1 MHVNLSDPMIQ
12 DIITKTFPD
21 YKGRKITVE
30 VCDYPINCASY
41 WDSGCRDYFRF
52 LCIETMK
59 ASDEMPAQS
68 AFDTPVKGIDAIK
81 LEPGIVCVK
90 RTFSGMHEYVSIL
103 VHPNNAA
110 KLLPD
115 NNVDLTIDE
124 QIVLVA
130 TRSLKSS
137 YAGISNYRFHEA
149 RSTGITLERWD
160 AAIASLIAKKFLD
173 KRKAI
178 TNEGRNAIE
187 TKGKYLSLR
196 ELKA

>member
-1 MHVNLSDPMIQ
+1 MHVNLSDPLVQ
-12 DIITKTFPD
+12 DIIGKTFPD

-30 VCDYPINCASY
+30 VCDHPINCASY

-59 ASDEMPAQS
+59 ASAEVPAQS
-68 AFDTPVKGIDAIK
+68 AFDKPIAGIDAVK

-90 RTFSGMHEYVSIL
+90 HAFHGQHSYITIL
-103 VHPNNAA
+103 VHPDNAA

-115 NNVDLTIDE
+115 TNIDLTIDE

-160 AAIASLIAKKFLD
+160 AAIASLITKKYLD

-187 TKGKYLSLR
+187 TKGKYLSLH